1 MLALTRA
8 LQAAWGARGPL
19 ACALW
24 PLAWVHG
31 LLWRLRRLL
40 YRAGV
45 FKAWRAPVPM
55 VIVGNVV
62 AGGAGKTPVTLALV
76 EHLRQRGFTPGVVS
90 RGHGRRTTDERAVL
104 ANSDPADVGDE
115 PRLLAER
122 TGAPMQVGQR
132 RAEAVRAL
140 LAAHPEVDVV
150 VCDDGLQH
158 LALARDV
165 EVLVTD
171 ERLAGNGWMLPAGPL
186 REPWPRPADLWLHS
200 GPVTPPGAVAVER
213 WLGTHARCAGGRT
226 CAISDLATGPVH
238 AVAGIAHPERFF
250 EALRHAG
257 LTLARTHALPDH
269 AAFDD
274 AQQAQAWGTPLLCTE
289 KDAAKLWKHRPDAWA
304 VPLELQLPANAWT
317 ALDARL
323 QALGAAPMARPLSS
337 RHGHK
342 TA

>member
-45 FKAWRAPVPM
+45 FKAWRAPVPV

-213 WLGTHARCAGGRT
+213 WLGSHARCADGRT

-304 VPLELQLPANAWT
+304 VPLVLQLPANAWT